1 MSSIN
6 EPEICVGIDFGTSNS
21 CSGIYLNGNVKIVP
35 NKIGERI
42 TPSVV
47 LFKPIKDKDKNNN
60 EIIKEEILVGEEA
73 LCEPIEEKK
82 NFIYEIKR
90 FIGLDYEDFEAI
102 GFKEHL
108 DYDIEN
114 IEGNPTVKIDLEGQI
129 KYYSIEEI
137 SSFIIKKILQCT
149 EDFIAEIIGKRLK
162 IEKAV
167 FTVPSQ
173 FTDKQKE
180 SIYLAAEK
188 LGIKVERL
196 INEPTAAALAYGLG
210 KDL

>member
-73 LCEPIEEKK
+73 LCEPIEEK
-82 NFIYEIKR
+82 R
-90 FIGLDYEDFEAI
+90 
-102 GFKEHL
+102 
-108 DYDIEN
+108 
-114 IEGNPTVKIDLEGQI
+114 
-129 KYYSIEEI
+129 
-137 SSFIIKKILQCT
+137 IL
-149 EDFIAEIIGKRLK
+149 
-162 IEKAV
+162 
-167 FTVPSQ
+167 FT
-173 FTDKQKE
+173 K
-180 SIYLAAEK
+180 
-188 LGIKVERL
+188 
-196 INEPTAAALAYGLG
+196 
-210 KDL
+210 